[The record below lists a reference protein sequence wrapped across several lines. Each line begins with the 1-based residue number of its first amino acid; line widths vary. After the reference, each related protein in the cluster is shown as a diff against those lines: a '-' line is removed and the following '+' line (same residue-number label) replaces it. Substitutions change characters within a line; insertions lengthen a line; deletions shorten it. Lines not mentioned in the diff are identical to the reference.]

1 MEDKSL
7 IGFVA
12 KSYDKNLFTYNLFSY
27 AIFRLLKI
35 VLALKWLFF
44 CGLPS
49 GRPGLEVWLSGE
61 IIYHITWLTNHAWR
75 LQPSWTIVEKY
86 TGCWDLAVLQVYEL
100 EFVLCVI
107 TNWVGRRSGDI
118 HRFTL
123 YLESQLLQRIGR
135 RLKYLPGD
143 VFECVRVVLRHLT
156 SGGGAWKFRD

>member
-75 LQPSWTIVEKY
+75 LQPSWTVVQKLHRMLRSRSTASLRARVRTLRNYKLGGKKDWRYPSLYFIPWKSIVQANREE
-86 TGCWDLAVLQVYEL
+86 TQISSGGWCFWVCQLC
-100 EFVLCVI
+100 CVI
-107 TNWVGRRSGDI
+107 
-118 HRFTL
+118 
-123 YLESQLLQRIGR
+123 
-135 RLKYLPGD
+135 
-143 VFECVRVVLRHLT
+143 
-156 SGGGAWKFRD
+156 